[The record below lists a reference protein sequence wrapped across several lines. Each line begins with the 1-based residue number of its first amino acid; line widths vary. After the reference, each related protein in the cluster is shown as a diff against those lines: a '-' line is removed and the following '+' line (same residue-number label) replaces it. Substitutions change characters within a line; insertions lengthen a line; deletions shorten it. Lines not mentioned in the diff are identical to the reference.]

1 MTTLLSSS
9 TIEARLAVL
18 PAWRLEGKTI
28 TCTRTFKD
36 FIAAVN
42 FVHRLVAPAE
52 AAGHHPDLFISYN
65 RVVIQLTTHDAG
77 GLTEKDFALAEVITA
92 LD

>member
-1 MTTLLSSS
+1 MTTLLSPPA
-9 TIEARLAVL
+9 IEARLIGL
-18 PAWRLEGKTI
+18 PDWRLEGKTI
-28 TCTRTFKD
+28 TCTRIFKD

-42 FVHRLVAPAE
+42 FVNRLVAPAE

-65 RVVIQLTTHDAG
+65 RVVLHLTTHDAG

-92 LD
+92 LN